1 MSERASLG
9 EASFDPDEGAGPT
22 LVVFDFD
29 GTLAEHRGS
38 WGLLYRLFGVE
49 RAGQA
54 RTEAFWDSE
63 LTFPEWCAGNVADW
77 RERGVRREHLDRA
90 AAAVKLTR
98 GAEEL
103 LTELTGRNVPF
114 GVVSGGVLDIVE
126 RVEPFDPAF
135 MVANEIIYEDGVP
148 TRVIPRV
155 PPDAKGE
162 ILEELGD
169 RAGVDP
175 TEFVYVGDS
184 HTDEEA
190 IVVAG
195 TTVAFDPDSRIDKSA
210 IETADHVV
218 RERDLTEL
226 IPILFG
232 DASAR

>member
-1 MSERASLG
+1 MSERAPLG
-9 EASFDPDEGAGPT
+9 DASFDPNDGPGPT
-22 LVVFDFD
+22 VVVFDFD

-49 RAGQA
+49 RGGEA
-54 RTEAFWDSE
+54 RTEAFWEDE
-63 LTFPEWCAGNVADW
+63 MTFPEWCAGNVADW
-77 RERGVRREHLDRA
+77 RARGVRRDHLERA

-103 LTELTGRNVPF
+103 LTELAEREVPF
-114 GVVSGGVLDIVE
+114 GVVSGGVLDIIE
-126 RVEPFDPAF
+126 RVEAF
-135 MVANEIIYEDGVP
+135 EPSFVVANDVLYEDGIP

-162 ILEELGD
+162 ILKELGD

-175 TEFVYVGDS
+175 EEFVYVGDS

-190 IVVAG
+190 IAVAG
-195 TTVAFDPDSRIDKSA
+195 RTIVFDPDSRIDQGA
-210 IETADHVV
+210 IETADHVL

-226 IPILFG
+226 IQILFG
-232 DASAR
+232 DVSPG

>member
-1 MSERASLG
+1 MSERAPLG
-9 EASFDPDEGAGPT
+9 DALFDPNEGPGPT

-49 RAGQA
+49 RAGEA
-54 RTEAFWDSE
+54 RTEAFWDGE

-77 RERGVRREHLDRA
+77 RDRGVRREHLDRA
-90 AAAVKLTR
+90 AAAVKWTR

-103 LTELTGRNVPF
+103 LAELARRDVPF
-114 GVVSGGVLDIVE
+114 GVVSGGVLDVVE
-126 RVEPFDPAF
+126 RVEALGPSFV
-135 MVANEIIYEDGVP
+135 VANEIVYEDGVP
-148 TRVIPRV
+148 TGVIPRV

-190 IVVAG
+190 IAVAG
-195 TTVAFDPDSRIDKSA
+195 TTVAFDPDSRIEKSA
-210 IETADHVV
+210 VETADHVV
-218 RERDLTEL
+218 RERDLREL
-226 IPILFG
+226 VPILFG
-232 DASAR
+232 DASLG